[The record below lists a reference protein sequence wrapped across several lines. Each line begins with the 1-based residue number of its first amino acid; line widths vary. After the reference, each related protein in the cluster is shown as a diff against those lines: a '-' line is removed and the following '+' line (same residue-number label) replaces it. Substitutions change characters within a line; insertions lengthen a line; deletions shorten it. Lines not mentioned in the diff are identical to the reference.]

1 MQFPPATRATVKP
14 LTLRWL
20 SRSLF
25 ALASTMALAPAAH
38 AAIENGDQGNGEFF
52 LVVWDP
58 VKEASYTL
66 DLGYRM
72 DSLLV
77 DGQKDE
83 GFQKFWIINKN
94 TDPQFQKLLNQGTAI
109 TSLRWGVY
117 AVDNLSSLGITSF
130 FNDPGDLRF
139 FTTLE
144 HTVPTGTLNP
154 NYTTLKNASNDDI
167 FTAISGYNGTLIT
180 GLNNEGGNPDNT
192 HGSQG
197 TDNWAFNG
205 RSYHV
210 KGQAQ
215 YFGTNDFPNM
225 TFPDGSGPPVTNAVG
240 SSSWA
245 YQVLTSSGNGPD
257 TVLFDEFDNLTHDG
271 FWGFTEDASNGT
283 FALSYT
289 IEGTGL
295 TLAQRSFMQAV
306 GRTELNGGFNTRRLA
321 GVATSPME
329 AGNGFSRRLLDGGGS
344 VSAVTV
350 VPEPSTWLLMGMGL
364 GLVGWLARR
373 RG

>member
-1 MQFPPATRATVKP
+1 MPIRFFAGSHAKHMARRCVSPAMFVLAG
-14 LTLRWL
+14 L
-20 SRSLF
+20 
-25 ALASTMALAPAAH
+25 LASMPAAQ
-38 AAIENGDQGNGEFF
+38 AAIENGDAGNGEFF

-58 VKEASYTL
+58 AKEASYTL

-83 GFQKFWIINKN
+83 GFQKFWVIDKD
-94 TDPQFQKLLNQGTAI
+94 TDAPFKALLDKGSAI

-117 AVDNLSSLGITSF
+117 AVDNLSALGITGLF
-130 FNDPGDLRF
+130 IEPGDLRI

-154 NYTTLKNASNDDI
+154 NYTNLSSASNGSI
-167 FTAISGYNGTLIT
+167 NITISSFNGALISD
-180 GLNNEGGNPDNT
+180 LNTESGNPNNT
-192 HGSQG
+192 HGSEG
-197 TDNWAFNG
+197 SDNWAFNG
-205 RSYHV
+205 RSFHT
-210 KGQAQ
+210 KGQPQ
-215 YFGTNDFPNM
+215 YFDRNDNPNLG
-225 TFPDGSGPPVTNAVG
+225 FVGGPPSINAVG

-245 YQVLTSSGNGPD
+245 YQVLTSTSESGD

-271 FWGFTEDASNGT
+271 FWGFTEDTSNGN

-295 TLAQRSFMQAV
+295 TLAQRSFVQSI
-306 GRTELNGGFNTRRLA
+306 GRTELNSGFTMKRLSGA
-321 GVATSPME
+321 ASSPME
-329 AGNGFSRRLLDGGGS
+329 AGNGFSRRLLDDNDR
-344 VSAVTV
+344 SAVSV
-350 VPEPSTWLLMGMGL
+350 VPEPSSWLLMGLGL
-364 GLVGWLARR
+364 GFVGWLARR